1 MNPKAGLMLFLALVV
16 FDGAIRKWLLPQ
28 SEQLVYIA
36 KDVLLVALIFSYG
49 ATRGLR
55 MPAGL
60 EGSPLTGWLALYV
73 AIAAL
78 QALNPSLP
86 SILLGVFGLKTHV
99 LYISLVML
107 VPAAFRDVDDLVR
120 TLRPVLLPV
129 ILVLAFG
136 VVQFYLPIDHPLNRY
151 VRGGEGQG
159 IATFGLVGNVRVTS
173 TFSYISGM
181 TVFAFFAIC
190 LGLAF
195 VAAGRWR
202 FRSNLLA
209 YTCLIA
215 AIVVAPMTGA
225 RWIFYMLMAGVPLF
239 LFGMFRSG
247 MLETRFAGRILLAS
261 IVTTTAISLWS
272 MEALDSLEYRRQST
286 SDSEGRIESLVS
298 DPLSFL
304 PEAGLLGFGAG
315 ATHQAGL
322 TLFPESGYYGWL
334 PVASFE
340 GEQGRIMLELGAL
353 GFVVAFGLRFYLCWL
368 AWRALVNGGTRS
380 ERAFAGASL
389 VFLAA
394 HVVSPIVFNVTAGAL
409 YWLCVGIVATI
420 LRDQHLR
427 RITRPELPPGAML
440 ASPVRSSR

>member
-1 MNPKAGLMLFLALVV
+1 MNFRIGLLLFLALVV
-16 FDGAIRKWLLPQ
+16 FDGAIRKWLLPE

-36 KDVLLVALIFSYG
+36 KDLLLAGLVAWYFG
-49 ATRGLR
+49 TRGPR

-60 EGSPLTGWLALYV
+60 AGSPLVSWLGLYATIV
-73 AIAAL
+73 AL
-78 QALNPSLP
+78 QVLNPSLP
-86 SILLGVFGLKTHV
+86 SVLLGVFGLKAHV
-99 LYISLVML
+99 LYTALVML
-107 VPAAFRDVDDLVR
+107 VPAAFRDVDDLAR
-120 TLRPVLLPV
+120 TLRQMLLPV

-136 VVQFYLPIDHPLNRY
+136 VVQFYLPIDHALNRY

-181 TVFAFFAIC
+181 TVFSFFAIC

-209 YTCLIA
+209 YVCLIA
-215 AIVVAPMTGA
+215 GIVVAPMTGA
-225 RWIFYMLMAGVPLF
+225 RWIFYMLMMGVPLF

-247 MLETRFAGRILLAS
+247 MLNARFAARILLVS

-272 MEALDSLEYRRQST
+272 MQALESLEYRRQST
-286 SDSEGRIESLVS
+286 ADTGTRIESLFL
-298 DPLSFL
+298 DPLTYL
-304 PEAGLLGFGAG
+304 PDAGLLGFGAG

-322 TLFPESGYYGWL
+322 TLFPEGGYYGWL
-334 PVASFE
+334 PVANFE
-340 GEQGRIMLELGAL
+340 GEQGRIMIELGAL
-353 GFVVAFGLRFYLCWL
+353 GFVVAFGMRLYLCLL
-368 AWRALVNGGTRS
+368 AWRALINGGTPT

-427 RITRPELPPGAML
+427 GMARPELLPGAML
-440 ASPVRSSR
+440 ASPVRPSR